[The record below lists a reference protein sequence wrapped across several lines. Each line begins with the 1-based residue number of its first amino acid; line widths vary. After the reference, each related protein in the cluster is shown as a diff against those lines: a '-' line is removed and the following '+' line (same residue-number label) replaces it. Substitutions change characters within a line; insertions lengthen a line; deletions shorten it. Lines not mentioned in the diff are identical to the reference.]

1 MAGALRIPA
10 VWRLIANE
18 DRPAAP
24 NDNGRTN
31 GSPIRGRSTIEAV
44 QSAHFLLLSG
54 AEMRDPIVVDGPFI
68 MNERSQIKA
77 AAERFRAGHMGR
89 LEPLP
94 ENEGAAA

>member
-1 MAGALRIPA
+1 
-10 VWRLIANE
+10 
-18 DRPAAP
+18 
-24 NDNGRTN
+24 
-31 GSPIRGRSTIEAV
+31 
-44 QSAHFLLLSG
+44 
-54 AEMRDPIVVDGPFI
+54 MRDPIVVDGPFI